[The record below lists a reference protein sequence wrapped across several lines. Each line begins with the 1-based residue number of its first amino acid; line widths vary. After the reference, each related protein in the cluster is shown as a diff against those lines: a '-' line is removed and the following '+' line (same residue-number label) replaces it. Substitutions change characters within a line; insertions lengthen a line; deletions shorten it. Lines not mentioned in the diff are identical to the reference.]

1 MIFRAPFQS
10 CALPCLAPSFQLWTV
25 YGLRLT
31 FRKYKSRSQGRYQVD
46 IRSFLILGKEQSKNW
61 SLSSHHNSPKASL
74 QLFWAGCVWHSSWSQ
89 EKKSWAVR
97 LDPILHSHAGWK
109 IYLKSWV
116 KACVLEWCSISMS
129 NWWDL
134 CIPLILF
141 HLWFGLPLDK
151 WCLISRLNLSNL
163 NF

>member
-25 YGLRLT
+25 CWLRLT
-31 FRKYKSRSQGRYQVD
+31 FRKYKSRSQGRYQVNNQVNNQGRYRAD

-74 QLFWAGCVWHSSWSQ
+74 QLFWAGWVWHSSWSQ
-89 EKKSWAVR
+89 EKKSWAVG

-134 CIPLILF
+134 YIPHPPHTVPSLI
-141 HLWFGLPLDK
+141 WSGS
-151 WCLISRLNLSNL
+151 W
-163 NF
+163 